1 MTIDDEILILA
12 KTLAFLID
20 YDCWDVS
27 DHPKRELREAERLK
41 TMTDEQKKVRKDE
54 LTFWVICYSPFS
66 SIKPLIYDTP
76 PAYYQEKDRYR
87 RYRKFIGLL
96 KNKEYKK

>member
-20 YDCWDVS
+20 YDCWYVTDK
-27 DHPKRELREAERLK
+27 PKREMREAERLK
-41 TMTDEQKKVRKDE
+41 TMTDEQKKARKDE

-76 PAYYQEKDRYR
+76 PSCYHEEARYR

-96 KNKEYKK
+96 KKGEKK